1 MENRNASLAEFRAA
15 REPSGPPPVS
25 LWSVLRGRKIDP
37 YARWSAIRE
46 RHGDVSRYRFA
57 LRDGYL
63 VSSAEGAKRVLQDN
77 AENYDKEHLS
87 YRMLRRLF
95 GNGLLTSEGDFW
107 LRQRR
112 LAQPSFQRER
122 IASMSAGM
130 TAAAL
135 EAADRWD
142 PSAASGAPL
151 SIAREMSRLTLR
163 IVGDAL
169 FGSALAEKAAAV
181 GASWEVLNAQLSER
195 AAKLRLLPPILPTK
209 YDAEFRRA
217 RKVLFEVVDEIVA
230 AKRASMPF
238 DSSGK
243 PSSSADAHDLLTALM
258 HAGDAQTGERMTDAQ
273 LRDEVVTMLLAG
285 HETTAITLTWAWAR
299 LALHPPAR
307 EALHAELDRVL
318 DGRAPTAED
327 IALLPY
333 TRGLVNET
341 LRLHPPAYIV
351 NRHVR
356 GDDVVA
362 GHRVYR
368 GGSIVLSPLV
378 LHRHPTYWDRPDTFD
393 PARWLDRDDERQRP
407 KFAFIPF
414 RAGPRQCIGNHFSMM
429 ESMLIL
435 ATLAQRFTPRL
446 VTGHLPATE
455 CFVLARPTGPVSARI
470 EARRPA
476 IDRARSTVRR

>member
-1 MENRNASLAEFRAA
+1 VENRNASLAEFRAA

-25 LWSVLRGRKIDP
+25 LWSVLRGRKVDP

-46 RHGDVSRYRFA
+46 RHGDVSRYRYA
-57 LRDGYL
+57 LRDGFF
-63 VSSAEGAKRVLQDN
+63 VSSAEGAKRILQDN
-77 AENYDKEHLS
+77 AQNYDKEHPS

-142 PSAASGAPL
+142 RSAASGAPL

-169 FGSALAEKAAAV
+169 FGSALSEKAAAV

-230 AKRASMPF
+230 AKRAS
-238 DSSGK
+238 
-243 PSSSADAHDLLTALM
+243 SADAPDLLTALM
-258 HAGDAQTGERMTDAQ
+258 HAGDHTGERMTDAQ

-299 LALHPPAR
+299 LALHPPVA
-307 EALHAELDRVL
+307 EALHAELDCVL
-318 DGRAPTAED
+318 EGRAPTAED
-327 IALLPY
+327 IARLPY

-341 LRLHPPAYIV
+341 LRLHSPAYII
-351 NRHVR
+351 NRRVR
-356 GDDVVA
+356 ADDVVA

-378 LHRHPTYWDRPDTFD
+378 LHRHPAYWDRPDTFD
-393 PARWLDRDDERQRP
+393 PARWRGGDDERRRP

-414 RAGPRQCIGNHFSMM
+414 SAGPRQCIGNHFSMM

-446 VTGHLPATE
+446 VADHLPATE
-455 CFVLARPTGPVSARI
+455 YLVLARPAGPVSARI
-470 EARRPA
+470 EARSGTRGLECS
-476 IDRARSTVRR
+476 RA

>member
-1 MENRNASLAEFRAA
+1 VDNRNASLAEFRAA
-15 REPSGPPPVS
+15 REPSVAPPVTF
-25 LWSVLRGRKIDP
+25 WSVLRGRKVDP
-37 YARWSAIRE
+37 YARWSAMRE
-46 RHGDVSRYRFA
+46 RYGDVARYRFA
-57 LRDGYL
+57 LRDGFFF
-63 VSSAEGAKRVLQDN
+63 SSAEGAKRILQDN
-77 AENYDKEHLS
+77 AQNYDKEHPS

-122 IASMSAGM
+122 VASMSAAM

-142 PSAASGAPL
+142 RTALAGAPL

-169 FGSALAEKAAAV
+169 FGSSLGEKAAAV
-181 GASWEVLNAQLSER
+181 GASWEVLNAQMSER
-195 AAKLRLLPPILPTK
+195 AAKMSLLPPILPTK

-217 RKVLFEVVDEIVA
+217 RKVLFEVVDEIVL
-230 AKRASMPF
+230 AKRAS
-238 DSSGK
+238 
-243 PSSSADAHDLLTALM
+243 SADAPDLLTALM
-258 HAGDAQTGERMTDAQ
+258 HAVDADTGERMTDAQ

-285 HETTAITLTWAWAR
+285 HETTAITLTWVWAR
-299 LALHPPAR
+299 LARHPPVA

-318 DGRAPTAED
+318 EGRAPTAED
-327 IALLPY
+327 IARLPY

-341 LRLHPPAYIV
+341 LRLHSPAYII
-351 NRHVR
+351 NRHAR
-356 GDDVVA
+356 ADDVVA

-378 LHRHPTYWDRPDTFD
+378 LHRHPAYWDRPDTFD
-393 PARWLDRDDERQRP
+393 PARWLDRDEERRRP

-414 RAGPRQCIGNHFSMM
+414 SAGPRQCIGNHFSMM

-435 ATLAQRFTPRL
+435 ATLAQRFAPRL
-446 VTGHLPATE
+446 VTDDLPATE
-455 CFVLARPTGPVSARI
+455 YLVLARPAGPVSARI
-470 EARRPA
+470 ESRRPA
-476 IDRARSTVRR
+476 IDGARSAVRP